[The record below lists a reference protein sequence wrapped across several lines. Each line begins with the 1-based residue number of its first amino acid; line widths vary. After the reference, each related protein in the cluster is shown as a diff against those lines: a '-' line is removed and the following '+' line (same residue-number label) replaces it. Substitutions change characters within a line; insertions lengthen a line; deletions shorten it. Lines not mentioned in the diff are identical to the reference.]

1 MTQKSE
7 AAGKKK
13 QEEKRLALRQQ
24 IWGDELYELD
34 LWDKTTHKGFASV
47 PRTLPQLA
55 RIMDRFA
62 GKGTPVSGAYIALL
76 CNVFD
81 HSFLEIRD
89 QQRLSFESG
98 FTGERAVTTWVGR
111 MRKLANMGFISQKGG
126 MYGEFSY
133 VLIMNPFMVVQSLYQ
148 DISKDELYNALVSRM
163 SDVGTKF

>member
-1 MTQKSE
+1 MTEKSE

-13 QEEKRLALRQQ
+13 QEEKRLALRKE
-24 IWGDELYELD
+24 IWGDELEELD
-34 LWDKTTHKGFASV
+34 LWDKKTHKGFASV

-81 HSFLEIRD
+81 SSFLEIRD
-89 QQRLSFESG
+89 QKRLAFEAG
-98 FTGERAVTTWVGR
+98 FTGERAITTWVNR
-111 MRKLANMGFISQKGG
+111 MKKLTDLGFINPKGG
-126 MYGEFSY
+126 INGDFSY
-133 VLIMNPFMVVQSLYQ
+133 VLIMNPFMAVQSLYK
-148 DISKDELYNALVSRM
+148 DTPKDELYNALVSRM

>member
-24 IWGDELYELD
+24 IWGDELEKLS
-34 LWDKTTHKGFASV
+34 LWDKTLHKGFASV

-62 GKGTPVSGAYIALL
+62 GKGTPVSGTYLALL

-81 HSFLEIRD
+81 NSFLEIRD
-89 QQRLSFESG
+89 RQRLSFESG
-98 FTGERAVTTWVGR
+98 FTGERAITTWVSR
-111 MRKLANMGFISQKGG
+111 MRKLTDMGFISQKEG
-126 MYGEFSY
+126 MHGEFSY

-148 DISKDELYNALVSRM
+148 NTQKDDLYNALVSRM